1 VNDSTQTNSTP
12 DDTPISYLA
21 LKKETPVLTSTGRR
35 IGEVEHVLFDESLD
49 LFDGIVVK
57 TAEGVRFVDAGVVGS
72 ITEAAV
78 STSLTEDE
86 AAALPAPDGSPV
98 LEADPEEYQGRGISA
113 WYGRMFMR
121 EHWMRDRP
129 DKDR

>member
-1 VNDSTQTNSTP
+1 VTDAE
-12 DDTPISYLA
+12 PISYLV
-21 LKKETPVLTSTGRR
+21 LKKGTALLTSSGQTLGT
-35 IGEVEHVLFDESLD
+35 VEHVLSDESLD

-57 TAEGVRFVDAGVVGS
+57 TAQGPRFVDASQIGT
-72 ITEAAV
+72 ITEASV
-78 STSLTEDE
+78 QTNLTDDE
-86 AAALPAPDGSPV
+86 AAQLPQPDGEPV
-98 LEADPEEYQGRGISA
+98 FEADPEEYQGKGLTA